1 MMTKDRRTGVL
12 LHLKE
17 PAAQEPAPDMA
28 EKPEKQ
34 KTGALSE
41 AAHVVLGYVGE
52 HPEGIHGYH
61 LGSILSRSPLRLP
74 SLGLGQLYRLLHR
87 LEKAGLVIS
96 RVEEESARL
105 RYRFTITPR
114 GEACFSKWL
123 NTVPAVNGT
132 TCDQVLDRLRF
143 ADRLP
148 GAVLLRLIDEAEREL
163 ERKAE
168 ELGEYE
174 LTSEGARMN
183 RQYAPALRARLA
195 ADRGW
200 LAEVRRLAEGA
211 LVSRSAQTPE
221 DAERSRI
228 EAKATGSF

>member
-17 PAAQEPAPDMA
+17 PAAQEPTHDTTD
-28 EKPEKQ
+28 KPENHKI
-34 KTGALSE
+34 GALSE

-52 HPEGIHGYH
+52 HPEGIHGYR

-87 LEKAGLVIS
+87 LEKAGLVTS

-114 GEACFSKWL
+114 GEACFSKWMK
-123 NTVPAVNGT
+123 TVPEENGT

-148 GAVLLRLIDEAEREL
+148 GTVLLRLIDDAEREL

-168 ELGEYE
+168 ELEKYE

-183 RQYAPALRARLA
+183 RQYASALRARLT

-200 LAEVRRLAEGA
+200 LAEIRRRAEEAVVSGGA
-211 LVSRSAQTPE
+211 QMPE
-221 DAERSRI
+221 DAQPSPI
-228 EAKATGSF
+228 KAKATGSF

>member
-12 LHLKE
+12 VHLKE
-17 PAAQEPAPDMA
+17 STPQEPAHDTA
-28 EKPEKQ
+28 EEPEEHKS
-34 KTGALSE
+34 GALSE

-123 NTVPAVNGT
+123 DTMPEVAGT

-143 ADRLP
+143 ADRLS
-148 GAVLLRLIDEAEREL
+148 GTVLLRLIDEAEREL
-163 ERKAE
+163 ARKEE
-168 ELGEYE
+168 ELGKYE
-174 LTSEGARMN
+174 LSSEGARIN

-200 LAEVRRLAEGA
+200 LAEVRRLAEEA
-211 LVSRSAQTPE
+211 LVSSGVQTPE
-221 DAERSRI
+221 DPEPSPI
-228 EAKATGSF
+228 KAKATGSF

>member
-17 PAAQEPAPDMA
+17 PAAPEPAHDTID
-28 EKPEKQ
+28 EPEKH
-34 KTGALSE
+34 KSGALSE

-52 HPEGIHGYH
+52 HPEGIHGYQ

-114 GEACFSKWL
+114 GEACFSTWL
-123 NTVPAVNGT
+123 NTVPEANGT

-148 GAVLLRLIDEAEREL
+148 GTVLLHLIDEAEREL

-168 ELGEYE
+168 ELEKYE
-174 LTSEGARMN
+174 AASEGARMN

-200 LAEVRRLAEGA
+200 LAEVRRLAKDA
-211 LVSRSAQTPE
+211 LVSDSAQTTE
-221 DAERSRI
+221 DAEHSPI
-228 EAKATGSF
+228 TAKATGSF